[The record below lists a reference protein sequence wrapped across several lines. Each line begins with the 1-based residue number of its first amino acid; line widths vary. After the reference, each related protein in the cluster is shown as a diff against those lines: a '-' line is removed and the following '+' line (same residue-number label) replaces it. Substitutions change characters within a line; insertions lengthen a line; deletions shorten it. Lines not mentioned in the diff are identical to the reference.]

1 MKNYFKSLL
10 VYPCLGIVLISSIN
24 AQTSYHA
31 AAETPFHKKHAISI
45 NVLSPL
51 SNRVGVGYEY
61 LFNPKT
67 SFILQG
73 GLIGLYSGKDIKY
86 DFDYTYKVDP
96 KGYYAATGFQFYLS
110 KKQTN
115 MTGFYVRPMF
125 TYGSYTH
132 NREQKE
138 VIGIGTFF
146 GIPAVYYGKEQ
157 IIKEKVTYYTVDLNM
172 GYQFALSE
180 SFRINAEIGFGITHD
195 NKIKDDYETFD
206 AAFIGAKK
214 YSTTY
219 SNYTSRSFSNSNT
232 ALSGAAAVHLS
243 YIF

>member
-73 GLIGLYSGKDIKY
+73 GFIGLYSGKDIKY
-86 DFDYTYKVDP
+86 DFDYT
-96 KGYYAATGFQFYLS
+96 
-110 KKQTN
+110 
-115 MTGFYVRPMF
+115 
-125 TYGSYTH
+125 
-132 NREQKE
+132 
-138 VIGIGTFF
+138 
-146 GIPAVYYGKEQ
+146 
-157 IIKEKVTYYTVDLNM
+157 
-172 GYQFALSE
+172 
-180 SFRINAEIGFGITHD
+180 
-195 NKIKDDYETFD
+195 
-206 AAFIGAKK
+206 
-214 YSTTY
+214 
-219 SNYTSRSFSNSNT
+219 
-232 ALSGAAAVHLS
+232 
-243 YIF
+243 